1 MRRYILIFAIAASLL
16 LPSPA
21 LSADMETISSE
32 GTASK
37 SDDIADVKRR
47 AIDHALKNA
56 VAGAINSILSRES
69 LSAPD
74 AVMQSLLANPRS
86 YVTTYKIRS
95 EGWVTHMDLVPA
107 GALPDGGSPAAGA
120 ELYHIWI
127 DASVDKDALRDAI
140 TKFLAINGASGPLMI
155 NILDVRGYAE
165 FRALVSALQRIAVI
179 KDLSYNTFS
188 NGRITM
194 LAVASGG
201 ASNLANR
208 IAREL
213 PENYTVV
220 EGAGQIIIRP
230 SKGLS
235 LE

>member
-1 MRRYILIFAIAASLL
+1 MRRYLFIFTLALALAVPSL
-16 LPSPA
+16 A
-21 LSADMETISSE
+21 RSADMEAISSE
-32 GTASK
+32 GTATK

-56 VAGAINSILSRES
+56 VTEALNSILSKES

-107 GALPDGGSPAAGA
+107 GALPDGVSSAAGA
-120 ELYHIWI
+120 VLYHIWI
-127 DASVDKDALRDAI
+127 DASVDNDTLRDAV
-140 TKFLAINGASGPLMI
+140 TKFLAINEGSGPVAI
-155 NILDVRGYAE
+155 NIMDVRGYAE
-165 FRALVSALQRIAVI
+165 FRALVTALQKIAVI
-179 KDLSYNTFS
+179 KDLSYNSFS

-230 SKGLS
+230 SAGLS
-235 LE
+235 HE

>member
-1 MRRYILIFAIAASLL
+1 MKRYFLIFTFALALV
-16 LPSPA
+16 LPSLA
-21 LSADMETISSE
+21 LSADMQAISSE
-32 GTASK
+32 GTAAK
-37 SDDIADVKRR
+37 SDDIADVKKR

-56 VAGAINSILSRES
+56 VTEALNSILSKES

-74 AVMQSLLANPRS
+74 SVMQSLLANPRS

-95 EGWVTHMDLVPA
+95 EGWVTHMDLIPA
-107 GALPDGGSPAAGA
+107 GALPDGVSSAAGT

-127 DASVDKDALRDAI
+127 EASVDRDALRDAI
-140 TKFLAINGASGPLMI
+140 TKFLAINESAGPLVI

-165 FRALVSALQRIAVI
+165 FRALVTSLQKIAVI
-179 KDLSYNTFS
+179 KDLSYNSFS

-194 LAVASGG
+194 LAVASGS
-201 ASNLANR
+201 ASNLAAR

-220 EGAGQIIIRP
+220 DGAGQIIIRP
-230 SKGLS
+230 SAGLS
-235 LE
+235 HE

>member
-1 MRRYILIFAIAASLL
+1 MRYLFIFIIALALF

-21 LSADMETISSE
+21 ISADVETISSE
-32 GTASK
+32 GTAAK
-37 SDDIADVKRR
+37 SDDIADVKKR

-56 VAGAINSILSRES
+56 VAEALNSILSRES
-69 LSAPD
+69 LNASDP
-74 AVMQSLLANPRS
+74 VMQSLLANPRS
-86 YVTTYKIRS
+86 YVTTYRIRS

-107 GALPDGGSPAAGA
+107 GSLPDGVPSAAGA

-127 DASVDKDALRDAI
+127 DASVDRDALRDAI
-140 TKFLAINGASGPLMI
+140 TRFLAINEAAGPLTI
-155 NILDVRGYAE
+155 NILDVRDYAE
-165 FRALVSALQRIAVI
+165 FRALVSALQKIAVI

-201 ASNLANR
+201 VSNLASR
-208 IAREL
+208 ISREL

-230 SKGLS
+230 SAGLS
-235 LE
+235 HE